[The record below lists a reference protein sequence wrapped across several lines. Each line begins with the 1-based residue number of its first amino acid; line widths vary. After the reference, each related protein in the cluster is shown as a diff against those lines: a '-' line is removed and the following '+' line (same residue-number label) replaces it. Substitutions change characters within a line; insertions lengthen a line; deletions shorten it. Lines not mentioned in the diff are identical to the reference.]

1 MKRMLAI
8 SLACLILLQLGM
20 KVYVFTSFQLNKS
33 YISTNLCI
41 NKALPKKQCNGKCY
55 LAKKMQ
61 EEEQQQTPSLPS
73 LLKGMEEIFLTSTA
87 YLVSTEPAREVLSS
101 VVYLPYVVQ
110 AYSSEP
116 ISIFQPPRV

>member
-1 MKRMLAI
+1 
-8 SLACLILLQLGM
+8 M

-33 YISTNLCI
+33 YISANLCI

-61 EEEQQQTPSLPS
+61 EEEQQQAPSLPS
-73 LLKGMEEIFLTSTA
+73 LLKGMEEIFITSTT
-87 YLVSTEPAREVLSS
+87 YVISVEPSAAIRSS
-101 VVYLPYVVQ
+101 VVYQPYLVQPYV
-110 AYSSEP
+110 AEP